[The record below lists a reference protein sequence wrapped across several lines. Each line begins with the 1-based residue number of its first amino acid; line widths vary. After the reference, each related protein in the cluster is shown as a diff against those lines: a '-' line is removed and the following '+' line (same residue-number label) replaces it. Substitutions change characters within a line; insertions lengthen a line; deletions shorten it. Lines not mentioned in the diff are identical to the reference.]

1 MHIRRNMISREEA
14 IKKIAANDGK
24 YPSEY
29 LGKKLEDILNNIGME
44 VSEFNLICDQ
54 FTNKL
59 IFETDV
65 NGKIIKDDTNRPI
78 KKFKIT

>member
-1 MHIRRNMISREEA
+1 
-14 IKKIAANDGK
+14 
-24 YPSEY
+24 
-29 LGKKLEDILNNIGME
+29 ME

-65 NGKIIKDDTNRPI
+65 NGKIIRGPLNIRKL
-78 KKFKIT
+78 KKVLIMDIIQLSI